1 MDGGVKLKQ
10 NFGATGYAEGIR
22 FTTDFASRMY
32 FMEALP
38 KEKEIEIIDLNGNLE

>member
-1 MDGGVKLKQ
+1 MDGGIQLKQ

-32 FMEALP
+32 FMEAIP
-38 KEKEIEIIDLNGNLE
+38 ETKDGIG